1 MNILFPLAQAGSG
14 SDIFTYNLVSGLN
27 NSSIQADIQYLPR
40 WSGYVPSFMGKMCKS
55 AGYDIVHAN
64 TWNGFA
70 FKKNNQPLVV
80 TEHHLVHD
88 SIFQPYKTS
97 LQRLYHTYIFQFE
110 KKSINVADSVISISN
125 YTKNKVEEVFD
136 YFDSILIYNGIDEK
150 IFKPLEVE
158 NHKIYSNILLPSKNT
173 ILFFSGNATVRKG
186 GDLLP
191 KIMNELGE
199 NYTLLIS
206 GGLRKSIHLNA
217 PNIISTG
224 KLSLQELVEIYNYAD
239 IFLFPTRLEGFGLSV
254 AEAMACGKPVVTTD
268 CSSMPEL
275 VVDGKGGFL
284 CEMDNVKDFA
294 ESIRILAEDSSLR
307 REMGKFNRNRVEKKF
322 TLDRMVQEY
331 IREYKKL

>member
-1 MNILFPLAQAGSG
+1 MKILFPLAQADSG
-14 SDIFTYNLVSGLN
+14 SDVFTYNLVSGLN
-27 NSSIQADIQYLPR
+27 NSSIQADIQNLPR
-40 WSGYVPSFMGKMCKS
+40 WSGYVPSFMGKICKS
-55 AGYDIVHAN
+55 AGYDIIHAN
-64 TWNGFA
+64 TWNGYP
-70 FKKNNQPLVV
+70 FKNNNQPLLV
-80 TEHHLVHD
+80 TEHLLVHD
-88 SIFQPYKTS
+88 PIFLPYKTS
-97 LQRLYHTYIFQFE
+97 LQRLYHSYIFQWE

-125 YTKNKVEEVFD
+125 YTKNKIEEVFG
-136 YFDSILIYNGIDEK
+136 YSDSILIYNGIDENF
-150 IFKPLEVE
+150 FKPFDVE
-158 NHKIYSNILLPSKNT
+158 NQRIDSNIVVPSKNT
-173 ILFFSGNATVRKG
+173 ILFFSGNATIRKG

-191 KIMNELGE
+191 KIMNELGDK
-199 NYTLLIS
+199 YSLLIS
-206 GGLRKSIHLNA
+206 GGLRKNTHLNA

-224 KLSLQELVEIYNYAD
+224 KLSLHELVEIYNYAD

-307 REMGKFNRNRVEKKF
+307 REMGLFNRNRVEKKF

-331 IREYKKL
+331 IREYKYL

>member
-1 MNILFPLAQAGSG
+1 MKILFPLAKAGSG

-27 NSSIQADIQYLPR
+27 NSSIQADIQYLPN
-40 WSGYVPSFMGKMCKS
+40 WSGYIPSFRGKRCKS
-55 AGYDIVHAN
+55 AGYDIIHAN

-70 FKKNNQPLVV
+70 YKNNLPLVV

-88 SIFQPYKTS
+88 PIFQPYKTP
-97 LQRLYHTYIFQFE
+97 LQRLYHSYIFQCE

-125 YTKNKVEEVFD
+125 YTKIKVDEVFG
-136 YFDSILIYNGIDEK
+136 YSDSILIYNGIDEK
-150 IFKPLEVE
+150 IFKPFDVE
-158 NHKIYSNILLPSKNT
+158 NQRIDSNNVVPSKNT
-173 ILFFSGNATVRKG
+173 MLFFSGNATIRKG

-191 KIMNELGE
+191 KIMNELGDK
-199 NYTLLIS
+199 YSLLIS
-206 GGLRKSIHLNA
+206 GGLRKNTHLNA

-224 KLSLQELVEIYNYAD
+224 KLSLHELVETYNNAD

-284 CEMDNVKDFA
+284 CEMDNIKDFA
-294 ESIRILAEDSSLR
+294 ESIRILAEDTSLR
-307 REMGKFNRNRVEKKF
+307 REMGIFNRNRVETKF

>member
-1 MNILFPLAQAGSG
+1 MKILFPLAKADSG
-14 SDIFTYNLVSGLN
+14 SDVFTYNLVSGLN
-27 NSSIQADIQYLPR
+27 NSSIQADIQYLPK
-40 WSGYVPSFMGKMCKS
+40 WSGYVPSIMKKICKTT
-55 AGYDIVHAN
+55 GYNIIHSN
-64 TWNGFA
+64 TWNGYPF
-70 FKKNNQPLVV
+70 KNNLPLIV

-88 SIFQPYKTS
+88 PIFQPYKTS
-97 LQRLYHTYIFQFE
+97 LQRLYHSYIFQCE

-125 YTKNKVEEVFD
+125 YTKNKIEEVFG
-136 YFDSILIYNGIDEK
+136 YSDSILIYNGIDEN
-150 IFKPLEVE
+150 IFKPFDVE
-158 NHKIYSNILLPSKNT
+158 NQKIDSNNVVPSKKT
-173 ILFFSGNATVRKG
+173 MLFFSGNATIRKG

-199 NYTLLIS
+199 NYSLLIS
-206 GGLRKSIHLNA
+206 GGLRKNTHLNA
-217 PNIISTG
+217 PNIVSTG

-294 ESIRILAEDSSLR
+294 ESIRIIAEDSSLR
-307 REMGKFNRNRVEKKF
+307 REMGIFNRKRVEKKF

-331 IREYKKL
+331 IKEYKKL